1 MRLSYNLSCQTDET
15 EQAVT
20 KIANTHMPFPTWK
33 VHTLLGAL
41 GCPFLLILRLIAKL
55 CQIAKSQHAGTR
67 ISSQNWHLSAV
78 TFSADTLKVS
88 KAARVLHI
96 GGRARERAT
105 ERSEAKNARS
115 HRGYIEVASY
125 TTVRAPHRASGSFSV
140 GRRCLQN
147 PQLDFSTS
155 GLFTSEEAGGH
166 GGGFEERRG
175 CRREQ
180 GTNRVITHLEITSE
194 APNGVRSHRA
204 VYTPR
209 ISDFL
214 GTHRRRTC

>member
-1 MRLSYNLSCQTDET
+1 MPNRSKRASSHKNSTNSKYPNGVSHVESSY
-15 EQAVT
+15 V
-20 KIANTHMPFPTWK
+20 
-33 VHTLLGAL
+33 V
-41 GCPFLLILRLIAKL
+41 GCPRVPIPTDTETHSQIMPN
-55 CQIAKSQHAGTR
+55 CQKVNTLAR
-67 ISSQNWHLSAV
+67 ISSQNWHLSVV

-115 HRGYIEVASY
+115 HRGYIEVASH

-180 GTNRVITHLEITSE
+180 GTSRVITHLEITSE

-209 ISDFL
+209 ISGIL

>member
-1 MRLSYNLSCQTDET
+1 M
-15 EQAVT
+15 A
-20 KIANTHMPFPTWK
+20 FPTWK

-41 GCPFLLILRLIAKL
+41 GCPFQLILKTHSQIMPN
-55 CQIAKSQHAGTR
+55 CQKVNTLAR

-147 PQLDFSTS
+147 PTT
-155 GLFTSEEAGGH
+155 GLFNFGTFTSEEAGGH

-194 APNGVRSHRA
+194 APNGVRSPRA